1 MSAELIPFDFEEQA
15 VRVFVLD
22 GEPWFVAADVCRVLG
37 IVNPSDAIVRL
48 DEDEV
53 TTVNLNTL
61 GSTEGIRGNP
71 NARAVSESGLY
82 ALIFTSRKPEAR
94 AFRKW
99 VTGTV
104 LPTLRRTGG
113 FTLDPAAAPAMPL
126 PAGSDMVT
134 GIDTCTAADVQTWL
148 DLIRETRRLGGRSA
162 GLRLWAQSPLPP
174 IDGGS
179 AAAAQLDPEEGRE
192 CLAHLLTVMHGN
204 LSIGDAIADRAD
216 DVLSPLGLRVVG
228 ADLFVGNGD
237 TPGTRLIFGGTR
249 WALGGHRVPL
259 LALPGARPDA
269 TSRTLANRRL
279 RGVLVP
285 LSL

>member
-1 MSAELIPFDFEEQA
+1 MVD
-15 VRVFVLD
+15 
-22 GEPWFVAADVCRVLG
+22 
-37 IVNPSDAIVRL
+37 
-48 DEDEV
+48 
-53 TTVNLNTL
+53 LNTL
-61 GSTEGIRGNP
+61 DTVEGIRGNP

-82 ALIFTSRKPEAR
+82 ALIFTSRKDEAR

-113 FTLDPAAAPAMPL
+113 FTIEPSAAPAMPL

-174 IDGGS
+174 IDGGG
-179 AAAAQLDPEEGRE
+179 AAAALLDPNEGRE
-192 CLAHLLTVMHGN
+192 CLAHLLTVMHGGA
-204 LSIGDAIADRAD
+204 SVGDMIADRNNEDLAQ
-216 DVLSPLGLRVVG
+216 LALRVVG

-269 TSRTLANRRL
+269 AGRTLSNRRL

-285 LSL
+285 VALWEGADA